1 MPDSQ
6 TIRILCVHG
15 VGHLDAD
22 LSWRAG
28 WTEDIRA
35 AIARWNPEAE
45 VDLDFVEYD
54 TFFEASRISP
64 LTVAEALLRLTASGV
79 VHGVGDALGRPRGA
93 APVSET
99 IRWTAGMIAQWEADE
114 GVRHRAEQAVAA
126 RIDAFDP
133 DVVCAHSLGS
143 LITYGLF
150 AAEPQRVRNR
160 TFVTLGSQIGNPFV
174 RSVFGGRIV
183 PLATAKHWFHLY
195 NREDAVFTAEIRLA
209 AANFE
214 QVDAFFDIEGALDH
228 DAREYLRN
236 ENAAL
241 RAWRAIATPGA
252 VPRALE
258 RSTEVWSAA
267 AAKVRRAHRALLVG
281 INDYPDESN
290 RLEGC
295 VNDVFRM
302 SEVLQELGLDPE
314 DIRLCLNERATAK
327 GVLERIAWLL
337 EDARDGDVRVFVYS
351 GHGAQIPQYGSEGE
365 VDHKS
370 ECLVTYDF
378 DWTPAHAIVDDQLV
392 ELYSQLPYG
401 AQFVGILDC
410 CHSGGMSRA
419 GFPKARGVNPPD
431 DIRHRELRWD
441 SGREMW
447 VPRKLKLAA
456 PDLALEKDR
465 TKYLGTSGATKR
477 LGRGVGLWTG
487 REQFE
492 RARKTYGKH
501 KGGYT
506 PIVLQACQ
514 ENELAYEYRHGVA
527 AFGAFTYALTTI
539 FRQVKR
545 QRPNFPEL
553 MGLVAERLHELGY
566 AQRPAFV
573 GAKAQLARPILDFGR
588 KPAPKRR
595 RRRT

>member
-1 MPDSQ
+1 MPTPQ
-6 TIRILCVHG
+6 AIRVLCVHG

-28 WTEDIRA
+28 WGEDILA
-35 AIARWNPEAE
+35 AIARWNPGAE
-45 VDLDFVEYD
+45 VELDFVEYD
-54 TFFEASRISP
+54 AFFETSKISP
-64 LTVAEALLRLTASGV
+64 AIVAEALLRLTASGV
-79 VHGVGDALGRPRGA
+79 VHGLGDAFGRPRGA
-93 APVSET
+93 APASET

-114 GVRHRAEQAVAA
+114 AVRHKAEQAVAA

-133 DVVCAHSLGS
+133 AVICAHSLGS
-143 LITYGLF
+143 LISYGLA
-150 AAEPQRVRNR
+150 AAEPKWVRNR
-160 TFVTLGSQIGNPFV
+160 TLVTLGSQIGNPFV

-183 PLATAKHWFHLY
+183 PLAGAKRWFHLY
-195 NREDAVFTAEIRLA
+195 NTEDDVFTAPIRLA
-209 AANFE
+209 ADNFE
-214 QVDAFFDIEGALDH
+214 QVDAFFDIEGVLDH
-228 DAREYLRN
+228 DAREYLRH

-241 RAWRAIATPGA
+241 RVWREVATPAA
-252 VPRALE
+252 VPRALQ

-267 AAKVRRAHRALLVG
+267 AGKVRRAHRALLVG
-281 INDYPDESN
+281 INDYPDEAN

-314 DIRLCLNERATAK
+314 DIRLVLNERATAK
-327 GVLERIAWLL
+327 GVLDRIAWLL

-351 GHGAQIPQYGSEGE
+351 GHGAQIPEYGKEGE

-410 CHSGGMSRA
+410 CHSGGMTRA

-441 SGREMW
+441 ARREMW
-447 VPRKLKLAA
+447 VPRSLKLAK
-456 PDLALEKDR
+456 PDLALGKDR
-465 TKYLGTSGATKR
+465 KKYLGVDGATKR
-477 LGRGVGLWTG
+477 LGRGVGLWTE

-492 RARKTYGKH
+492 RARATYGKH

-514 ENELAYEYRHGVA
+514 ENELAYEYRHGVM
-527 AFGAFTYALTTI
+527 AFGAFTYSLTTI

-545 QRPNFPEL
+545 DRPNFPQ
-553 MGLVAERLHELGY
+553 LVRLATERLAELGY
-566 AQRPAFV
+566 AQRPALV
-573 GAKAQLARPILDFGR
+573 GAKAQLSQPILDFGR
-588 KPAPKRR
+588 KRR
-595 RRRT
+595 A